1 MLIRLAIGRISEVTG
16 GIDSRLQI
24 GFKVEIWV

>member
-1 MLIRLAIGRISEVTG
+1 MLIRLAIGRISEVAG
-16 GIDSRLQI
+16 EIDSRLQI